1 MNKSFLA
8 IAAVALLGLAACN
21 SGSDTAT
28 RTVVTPLTGE
38 AVAAQP
44 SSQPPA
50 KAKPAPQPQQKTQ
63 TICQECGRVTA
74 VERVVDKKKVSGA
87 GAVIGAI
94 VGGVAGNQ
102 LGGDDTGRAV
112 GTVAGAIAG
121 GYVGNRVEKDAKT
134 TDHYRITVRM
144 ENGKTYHF
152 NREHR
157 TGYAVG
163 TPVYVRGGVLS
174 QRH

>member
-1 MNKSFLA
+1 MNKSWLA
-8 IAAVALLGLAACN
+8 IAAVALLGLGACN

-38 AVAAQP
+38 AATVQ
-44 SSQPPA
+44 Q
-50 KAKPAPQPQQKTQ
+50 PAPAQTQPEPQPVEKTRQ
-63 TICQECGRVTA
+63 ICQHCGQVTA
-74 VERVVDKKKVSGA
+74 VTRVVDKEKVSGT

-94 VGGVAGNQ
+94 VGGVAGHQ

-121 GYVGNRVEKDAKT
+121 GYVGNRIEKDKKT
-134 TDHYRITVRM
+134 KDHYRITVRM

-163 TPVYVRGGVLS
+163 TPVYVRDGVLS
-174 QRH
+174 QR